1 MKTSDINNDDWK
13 KFIKGKNGDKNLIK
27 THSLQLKIILPIL
40 LILIIV
46 FFTSSVVI
54 INREYNAAKNTLIDN
69 SESYASLSVN
79 DYIKLYNNYKI
90 GFGFY
95 YLRENIENL
104 MELNSEIIKIQIL
117 DVNGKILFDTVE
129 VDESE
134 YNEQQ
139 NGVRY
144 LENDVLI
151 ERAGSSTSS
160 TVINESGNNIDIIQP
175 YFDDWGRHDY
185 SVRYFFSLSNLED
198 IRNEMYITLFIYA
211 VIFIVISFFLI
222 FVLFNRFI
230 TVPIKNLM
238 KNVRLMSKGNLGKLV
253 EVTSKDE
260 LGELAVAFNKLSID
274 LKKSQDSLKQ
284 YSMNLEKLVSKRT
297 EELEDKTDYLEKINK
312 DLEKTKK
319 ELDVL
324 NKELEK
330 RIKDRTKEVEQLL
343 KQKDD
348 FINQLSHDLK
358 TPLMPLT
365 ILIPILEKQETNQK
379 RKEILQVLIRN
390 TNYMKNIAI
399 KTLKLAKL
407 NSSKTKFNLENID
420 LNKEIKRIIENKKS
434 LFESKKIMI
443 KNNAMGKNFVIA
455 DKLRLE
461 ELITNIF
468 ENSFKYSNNNT
479 EITINAQKEKDYIK
493 ISIKDQGI
501 GMTKNQIK
509 HIFEEFYK
517 VDSSRHDSYSSGLG
531 MTICKRIIEKLNG
544 KIWVESQGIGKGT
557 TVSFT
562 LPIYNKNKK

>member
-1 MKTSDINNDDWK
+1 MEK
-13 KFIKGKNGDKNLIK
+13 KNLIK
-27 THSLQLKIILPIL
+27 IHSLQLKIILPIL
-40 LILIIV
+40 FILIIV
-46 FFTSSVVI
+46 FFTSSILI
-54 INREYNAAKNTLIDN
+54 IDREYNVAKNTLIDN

-95 YLRENIENL
+95 YLRENIENI
-104 MELNSEIIKIQIL
+104 MKLNSEVIQIQIL

-129 VDESE
+129 IDEIE

-139 NGVRY
+139 DEIRY
-144 LENDVLI
+144 LEDDLLI

-160 TVINESGNNIDIIQP
+160 TVINESSNHIDIIQP

-185 SVRYFFSLSNLED
+185 SIRYFFSLSNLENLRD
-198 IRNEMYITLFIYA
+198 EMYRTLLLYA
-211 VIFIVISFFLI
+211 VIFVIISFFLI
-222 FVLFNRFI
+222 FILFNRFI
-230 TVPIKNLM
+230 TTPIKNLM
-238 KNVRLMSKGNLGKLV
+238 KSVRLMSKGNLGKLLK
-253 EVTSKDE
+253 VTSKDE
-260 LGELAVAFNKLSID
+260 LGELATAFNKLSID

-284 YSMNLEKLVSKRT
+284 YSTNLEKLVSKRT
-297 EELEDKTDYLEKINK
+297 EELEDKTDYLEMINK

-319 ELDVL
+319 DLDAL

-343 KQKDD
+343 KQKDE

-358 TPLMPLT
+358 TPLTPLT
-365 ILIPILEKQETNQK
+365 ILLPILEKQETNQK
-379 RKEILQVLIRN
+379 RKEILQVLRRN
-390 TNYMKNIAI
+390 TDYMKNIAI

-407 NSSKTKFNLENID
+407 NSSKTKFNFENID

-434 LFESKKIMI
+434 LFKSKKIRI
-443 KNNAMGKNFVIA
+443 KNNIVGKKFVIA

-468 ENSFKYSNNNT
+468 ENSFKYSNKNSK
-479 EITINAQKEKDYIK
+479 ITIDAQKEKDYVK

-509 HIFEEFYK
+509 HIFDEFYK
-517 VDSSRHDSYSSGLG
+517 VDSSRHDSDSSGLG
-531 MTICKRIIEKLNG
+531 LTICKRIVEKLNG

-557 TVSFT
+557 SVFFT
-562 LPIYNKNKK
+562 LPIYNKNKKIEKE

>member
-1 MKTSDINNDDWK
+1 MEK
-13 KFIKGKNGDKNLIK
+13 KNLIK
-27 THSLQLKIILPIL
+27 IHSLQLKIILPIL
-40 LILIIV
+40 FILIIV
-46 FFTSSVVI
+46 FFTSSILI
-54 INREYNAAKNTLIDN
+54 IDREYNVAKNTLIDN

-95 YLRENIENL
+95 YLRENIENI
-104 MELNSEIIKIQIL
+104 MKLNSEVIQIQIL

-129 VDESE
+129 IDEIE

-139 NGVRY
+139 DEIRY
-144 LENDVLI
+144 LEDDLLI

-160 TVINESGNNIDIIQP
+160 TVINESSNHIDIIQP

-185 SVRYFFSLSNLED
+185 SIRYFFSLSNLENLRD
-198 IRNEMYITLFIYA
+198 EMYRTLLLYA
-211 VIFIVISFFLI
+211 VIFVIISFFLI
-222 FVLFNRFI
+222 FILFNRFI
-230 TVPIKNLM
+230 TTPIKNLM
-238 KNVRLMSKGNLGKLV
+238 KSVRLMSKGNLGKLLK
-253 EVTSKDE
+253 VTSKDE
-260 LGELAVAFNKLSID
+260 LGELATAFNKLSID

-284 YSMNLEKLVSKRT
+284 YSTNLEKLVSKRT
-297 EELEDKTDYLEKINK
+297 EELEDKTDYLEMINK

-319 ELDVL
+319 DLDAL

-343 KQKDD
+343 KQKDE

-358 TPLMPLT
+358 TPLTPLT
-365 ILIPILEKQETNQK
+365 ILLPILEKQETNQK
-379 RKEILQVLIRN
+379 RKEILQVLRRN
-390 TNYMKNIAI
+390 TDYMKNIAI

-407 NSSKTKFNLENID
+407 NSSKTKFNFENID

-434 LFESKKIMI
+434 LFKSKKIRI
-443 KNNAMGKNFVIA
+443 KNNIVGKKFVIA

-468 ENSFKYSNNNT
+468 ENSFKYSNKNSK
-479 EITINAQKEKDYIK
+479 ITIDAQKEKDYVK
-493 ISIKDQGI
+493 ISINDQGI

-509 HIFEEFYK
+509 HIFDEFYK
-517 VDSSRHDSYSSGLG
+517 VDSSRHDSDSSGLG
-531 MTICKRIIEKLNG
+531 LTICKRIVEKLNG

-557 TVSFT
+557 SVFFT
-562 LPIYNKNKK
+562 LPIYNKNKKIEKE

>member
-1 MKTSDINNDDWK
+1 VRIK
-13 KFIKGKNGDKNLIK
+13 KIYKRKNGDKILIK
-27 THSLQLKIILPIL
+27 IHSLQLKIILPIL
-40 LILIIV
+40 FILIIV
-46 FFTSSVVI
+46 FFTSSILI
-54 INREYNAAKNTLIDN
+54 IDREYNTAKNTLIDN

-79 DYIKLYNNYKI
+79 DYIKVYNNYKI

-95 YLRENIENL
+95 YLRENIENI
-104 MELNSEIIKIQIL
+104 MKLNSEIIQIQIL

-129 VDESE
+129 IDEIE

-144 LENDVLI
+144 LEDDFLI
-151 ERAGSSTSS
+151 ERAGSSISS
-160 TVINESGNNIDIIQP
+160 TVINESGNHIDIIQP
-175 YFDDWGRHDY
+175 YFDDWDRHDY
-185 SVRYFFSLSNLED
+185 SVRYFFSLSNLENK
-198 IRNEMYITLFIYA
+198 RGEMYQTLLLYA
-211 VIFIVISFFLI
+211 VIFIIISFLLI
-222 FVLFNRFI
+222 FILFNRFI

-238 KNVRLMSKGNLGKLV
+238 KSVRLMSKGNLGKLV
-253 EVTSKDE
+253 KVNSKDE
-260 LGELAVAFNKLSID
+260 LGELATAFNKLSID

-297 EELEDKTDYLEKINK
+297 EELEDKTDYLEMINK

-319 ELDVL
+319 ELDSL

-330 RIKDRTKEVEQLL
+330 RIRYRTKEVEQLL
-343 KQKDD
+343 KQKDE

-358 TPLMPLT
+358 TPLTPLT
-365 ILIPILEKQETNQK
+365 ILLPILEKQETNQK

-434 LFESKKIMI
+434 LFKSKKIKI
-443 KNNAMGKNFVIA
+443 KNNIVGKKFVIA

-468 ENSFKYSNNNT
+468 ENSFKYSNKNS
-479 EITINAQKEKDYIK
+479 EITIDAQEEKDYVK
-493 ISIKDQGI
+493 ISIKDQGV

-509 HIFEEFYK
+509 HIFDEFYK
-517 VDSSRHDSYSSGLG
+517 VDSSRHDSDSSGLG
-531 MTICKRIIEKLNG
+531 LTICKRIVEKLNG

-557 TVSFT
+557 SVFFT
-562 LPIYNKNKK
+562 LPIYNKNKKIEKE

>member
-1 MKTSDINNDDWK
+1 MKKI
-13 KFIKGKNGDKNLIK
+13 
-27 THSLQLKIILPIL
+27 HSLQLKIILPIL
-40 LILIIV
+40 FILIIV
-46 FFTSSVVI
+46 FFTSSILI
-54 INREYNAAKNTLIDN
+54 IDREYNTAKNTLIDN

-79 DYIKLYNNYKI
+79 DYIKVYNNYKI

-95 YLRENIENL
+95 YLRENIENI
-104 MELNSEIIKIQIL
+104 MKLNSEIIQIQIL

-129 VDESE
+129 IDEIE

-139 NGVRY
+139 NSVRY
-144 LENDVLI
+144 LEDDVLI
-151 ERAGSSTSS
+151 ERAESSASS
-160 TVINESGNNIDIIQP
+160 TVINENINHIDIIQP
-175 YFDDWGRHDY
+175 YFDDWGRHDF
-185 SVRYFFSLSNLED
+185 SVRYFFSLSNLENL
-198 IRNEMYITLFIYA
+198 RGEMYSTLLLNA
-211 VIFIVISFFLI
+211 VIFVIISFFLI
-222 FVLFNRFI
+222 FILFNRFI
-230 TVPIKNLM
+230 TAPIKKLM
-238 KNVRLMSKGNLGKLV
+238 KSVRLMSKGNLGKLV
-253 EVTSKDE
+253 KINSKDE
-260 LGELAVAFNKLSID
+260 LGELATAFNKLSID

-297 EELEDKTDYLEKINK
+297 EELEDKTDYLEMINK

-319 ELDVL
+319 DLDLL

-343 KQKDD
+343 KQKDE

-358 TPLMPLT
+358 TPLTPLT
-365 ILIPILEKQETNQK
+365 ILLPILEKQETNQK

-407 NSSKTKFNLENID
+407 NSSKTKFNFENID

-434 LFESKKIMI
+434 LFKSKKIRI
-443 KNNAMGKNFVIA
+443 KNNIKGKNFVVA

-468 ENSFKYSNNNT
+468 ENSFKYSNKNS
-479 EITINAQKEKDYIK
+479 EITIDAQEEKNHVK

-509 HIFEEFYK
+509 HIFDEFYK
-517 VDSSRHDSYSSGLG
+517 VDSSRHVSYSSGLG
-531 MTICKRIIEKLNG
+531 LTICKRIVEKLNG

-557 TVSFT
+557 SVFFT
-562 LPIYNKNKK
+562 LPIYNKNKKIQKE